1 MRKVLLL
8 LMVAVLSIGAVGQE
22 KESKGM
28 WVGGGIGFHGGDN
41 DGWNLSPQWGMMFN
55 ENMGV
60 GANLVFSDDD
70 WMVEP
75 YFRYYLGVTDN
86 FKFFGDGALAFGGND
101 DSSQFRIQVRPG
113 VQYWFTPKWSLAAA
127 TPVLS
132 FHSVNYDDDN
142 REDISTSFFGLDA
155 TDLSFSLYFHF

>member
-8 LMVAVLSIGAVGQE
+8 MMVAVLSMGAIGQE

-28 WVGGGIGFHGGDN
+28 WVGGGFGFEGGDN
-41 DGWNLSPQWGMMFN
+41 SSWNLSPQWGMMLN

-60 GANLVFSDDD
+60 GVNLTFSDDP
-70 WMVEP
+70 WSVEP

-86 FKFFGDGALAFGGND
+86 FKFFGDGAIAFGGGDNY
-101 DSSQFRIQVRPG
+101 SLFSIEMRPG
-113 VQYWFTPKWSLAAA
+113 VQYWFHPKWSLAAA
-127 TPVLS
+127 TPLFS
-132 FHSVNYDDDN
+132 FESVDHDQTGQ
-142 REDISTSFFGLDA
+142 SSATFFGLDG